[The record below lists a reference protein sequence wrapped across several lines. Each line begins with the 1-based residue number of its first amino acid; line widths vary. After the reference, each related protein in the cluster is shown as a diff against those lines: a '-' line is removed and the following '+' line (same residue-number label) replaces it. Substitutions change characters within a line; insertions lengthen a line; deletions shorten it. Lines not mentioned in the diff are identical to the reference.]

1 MDHSVRWGIL
11 GTGNMAQQFARGLRQ
26 AVGAEVAAIGS
37 RSQERAAAV
46 ARQLGV
52 PRSHGNYRA
61 LAQDETVD
69 VVYVATPPAMHC
81 EHVLQC
87 LEAGKPVLCEKPLA
101 ISAAQ
106 AMTMAAAARTRKLFL
121 MEGLW
126 YRFLPLFVK
135 IRELIAAGT
144 IGEVRLVAADLG
156 FNRSAADLERV
167 GDSARGGG
175 CLLDIGIYLIS
186 LATMLLGPPEG
197 IVGQATMGT
206 LGTDE
211 QMSCG
216 LRYPGGRLAS
226 LYASL
231 RVESPRQ
238 AAIVGSRGTLRI
250 DRNWWRGASVSVM
263 TARGNETIEMP
274 AEGNG
279 YQYEAAEVNRCIR
292 TGLPQSTMAPLE
304 ESIATLRITDELRQ
318 QWGLRYPGEFGERP
332 GQV

>member
-1 MDHSVRWGIL
+1 
-11 GTGNMAQQFARGLRQ
+11 
-26 AVGAEVAAIGS
+26 
-37 RSQERAAAV
+37 
-46 ARQLGV
+46 
-52 PRSHGNYRA
+52 
-61 LAQDETVD
+61 
-69 VVYVATPPAMHC
+69 
-81 EHVLQC
+81 
-87 LEAGKPVLCEKPLA
+87 
-101 ISAAQ
+101 
-106 AMTMAAAARTRKLFL
+106 MTMAAAARTRKLFL

-135 IRELIAAGT
+135 IH
-144 IGEVRLVAADLG
+144 
-156 FNRSAADLERV
+156 RSAADLKRV
-167 GDSARGGG
+167 GDPARGGG
-175 CLLDIGIYLIS
+175 CLLDIGIYPLS

-216 LRYPGGRLAS
+216 LRYRGGQLGS

-231 RVESPRQ
+231 RVETPRQ
-238 AAIVGSRGTLRI
+238 ATIVGSHGMLQI
-250 DRNWWRGASVSVM
+250 DRNWWRGTSVSVM

-292 TGLPQSTMAPLE
+292 NGLPQSTMAPLE